1 MKGPLDGVRI
11 VDLTT
16 VLMGPFATQ
25 MLGDMGA
32 DVIKIEAPHG
42 DVSRQIWPYRH
53 PGMGHMFMNVNRN
66 KRSVVLDLKH
76 AEARKALFALLAGA
90 DALIYNIRPRA
101 MARIGLSYDEVARHN
116 PRLLYVGAFGYSQR
130 GPYAAK
136 PAYEDLIQGAVGLPH
151 LFQRQGSQWPHYAP
165 INLADRTVGLQIV
178 NAVCAG
184 LFCRERTGQGQRI
197 DVPMFEAMLALVMGE
212 HLGGAGFEPPV
223 DGLGYNRILTA
234 DRRPFATRDGHIC
247 VLIYNDK
254 QWQGYCRLIGRPEL
268 AADPRYATAAS
279 RSQQYS
285 EINGL
290 LASEF
295 AQRDTQDWI
304 AAFEAADIPVQK
316 MNDLQDILDDPH
328 LNAIDYFQEHP
339 HPTEG
344 TIRTTAPPVEW
355 SGTPGG
361 YRRHAPR
368 LGEHTLEV
376 LREAGIGQ
384 GDIDALLASGAARC
398 AVSG

>member
-1 MKGPLDGVRI
+1 M
-11 VDLTT
+11 
-16 VLMGPFATQ
+16 
-25 MLGDMGA
+25 
-32 DVIKIEAPHG
+32 
-42 DVSRQIWPYRH
+42 
-53 PGMGHMFMNVNRN
+53 
-66 KRSVVLDLKH
+66 
-76 AEARKALFALLAGA
+76 
-90 DALIYNIRPRA
+90 
-101 MARIGLSYDEVARHN
+101 
-116 PRLLYVGAFGYSQR
+116 
-130 GPYAAK
+130 
-136 PAYEDLIQGAVGLPH
+136 
-151 LFQRQGSQWPHYAP
+151 
-165 INLADRTVGLQIV
+165 
-178 NAVCAG
+178 
-184 LFCRERTGQGQRI
+184 
-197 DVPMFEAMLALVMGE
+197 
-212 HLGGAGFEPPV
+212 
-223 DGLGYNRILTA
+223 
-234 DRRPFATRDGHIC
+234 
-247 VLIYNDK
+247 LIYNDK
-254 QWQGYCRLIGRPEL
+254 QWQGFCRLIGRPEL